1 MRESLLGRDPD
12 GTGAAALSRASGRA
26 VGGGAGA
33 ELAGPRAGL
42 VGEGVSR
49 ARRRLVARSRHYA
62 GRHFLSDPGEERGRE
77 AGAAPLGHRP
87 SPGGEGR
94 GGPWA
99 VGPRELP
106 RRPSPLQRAAFG
118 DVGST
123 LLSSVDPA
131 VVCTCIHLPSWLQS

>member
-1 MRESLLGRDPD
+1 MEREPPLCLGRA
-12 GTGAAALSRASGRA
+12 GGRA

-62 GRHFLSDPGEERGRE
+62 GRHFLSDPGEERERERE

-87 SPGGEGR
+87 AREGR
-94 GGPWA
+94 AGANRGQ
-99 VGPRELP
+99 GERRDLP
-106 RRPSPLQRAAFG
+106 RGRAHSSERLSGTWA
-118 DVGST
+118 

-131 VVCTCIHLPSWLQS
+131 VVRTCIHLPSWLQS

>member
-1 MRESLLGRDPD
+1 MQESLLGRDPD
-12 GTGAAALSRASGRA
+12 GTRAAALSRASGRA

-33 ELAGPRAGL
+33 ERAGPRAGL

-62 GRHFLSDPGEERGRE
+62 GRHFLSDPGEEKGRE

-99 VGPRELP
+99 VGARELP
-106 RRPSPLQRAAFG
+106 RGRARSSERLSGTWA
-118 DVGST
+118 

-131 VVCTCIHLPSWLQS
+131 VVRTCIRLPSWLQS